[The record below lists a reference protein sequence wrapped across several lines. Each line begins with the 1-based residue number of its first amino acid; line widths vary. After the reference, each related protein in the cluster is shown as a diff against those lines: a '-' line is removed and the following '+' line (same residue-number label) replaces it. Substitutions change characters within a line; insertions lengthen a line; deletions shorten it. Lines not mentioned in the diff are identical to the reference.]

1 MRLFSGRNAPLFYY
15 YFHEVVNGADYF
27 AFERLQARFRENET
41 KKSPKEL
48 HYVFGEEASSYPCV
62 CRIIKFRSD
71 VVRPGWYLC
80 ATLPDHPQAGADEGG
95 LAIANGHG
103 DGRRY
108 DEFAPIKGNGIGDAV
123 GIVNSGYKA
132 TVGRGMLPALC
143 SCWRDKQKAHCQGSQ
158 EG

>member
-1 MRLFSGRNAPLFYY
+1 MVPIILLLSASRPDFAKMRQRNPLRNFLTFLAKKQAPI
-15 YFHEVVNGADYF
+15 HVSAVSSSF
-27 AFERLQARFRENET
+27 ARMSF
-41 KKSPKEL
+41 
-48 HYVFGEEASSYPCV
+48 ASE
-62 CRIIKFRSD
+62 
-71 VVRPGWYLC
+71 WYLC

-95 LAIANGHG
+95 LVIANGHG
-103 DGRRY
+103 DGRSY

-143 SCWRDKQKAHCQGSQ
+143 SCWRDKQKAHCQGGQ